1 MPTPQ
6 KLLLVED
13 ESFLRQLLAEHLA
26 RSRPDMEILQAEGG
40 SEAWALYQ
48 KHEPAFCIIDLVLPE
63 FGGKALLQLISG
75 HHHRAKI
82 MIFSGR
88 TDDRAM
94 RQMALAMGCL
104 WKNKGAPLSELDEA
118 IDQLIESAAQKP
130 AAPAPPRR
138 QTDDGLDRLTERE
151 QTILG
156 LIGYGQT
163 NKLIASIAGISP
175 QTVQTHR
182 RNIMRKL
189 GIHGA
194 ARLTRYAIERGLSRV
209 GGSA

>member
-1 MPTPQ
+1 MPHSH

-26 RSRPDMEILQAEGG
+26 RSNPELEILQAQGG
-40 SEAWALYQ
+40 AEAWSLYQ

-63 FGGKALLQLISG
+63 FGGKTLLQLVAG
-75 HHHRAKI
+75 HHHKAKI

-88 TDDRAM
+88 TDDREM
-94 RQMALAMGCL
+94 REMALAMGCL
-104 WKNKGAPLSELDEA
+104 WKNKGAPLSELDAA
-118 IDQLIESAAQKP
+118 IQNLISSAQLEPTALKP
-130 AAPAPPRR
+130 AQR
-138 QTDDGLDRLTERE
+138 QTDDRLDRLTTRE
-151 QTILG
+151 HTILG

-163 NKLIASIAGISP
+163 NQVIASIAGISP

-194 ARLTRYAIERGLSRV
+194 ARLTRYAIERGLARV
-209 GGSA
+209 GGTA